1 MVDPSAESV
10 ATPSKAKKTCPRTL
24 PFSVLTYRCLFYFS
38 TEDMIHQLRTI
49 AQTENRD
56 AKFK

>member
-10 ATPSKAKKTCPRTL
+10 ATPSKSGEDLSTNTSVFPYSRTGA
-24 PFSVLTYRCLFYFS
+24 FS